1 MEDRRAEV
9 VAMLHGSKVPGNPT
23 HLVPCVVKAVQI
35 IEALRTANT
44 GLRVEDFLGST
55 GYARSTVYRILRTL
69 MACDYVRRDRRGA
82 YHLNQGV
89 ISIAQQDAWAGSD
102 PTLGASSLTAD
113 GGQLEFER
121 WGVRFR
127 CGGPRAPALPRHG
140 NGFLAGSQ
148 IEA

>member
-1 MEDRRAEV
+1 
-9 VAMLHGSKVPGNPT
+9 MLPGSKVHSNPS

-35 IEALRTANT
+35 IETLRTAHA

-82 YHLNQGV
+82 YHLNQVVLGV
-89 ISIAQQDAWAGSD
+89 PEPDAWAGSD
-102 PTLGASSLTAD
+102 SAQAASSLTAN

-127 CGGPRAPALPRHG
+127 CDGRRAAALSRHVPGYLGGSR
-140 NGFLAGSQ
+140 